1 MGVIVNFSC
10 RVSPMRSSQ
19 KLLLGLILAFQAA
32 SASADSLTA
41 WLTSGPTTAV
51 AGATTFDFGV
61 SGISNSGAVGIL
73 SATSGGATFSGG
85 SLFNVSTA
93 GISGLA
99 ARPVGS
105 TGNFWGIQPGQIGT
119 ITFTQGIS
127 YFGLLWGSPDYAGWN
142 DLTFYSGDTV
152 IAAYNGTVTQLD
164 KNWANTVYFNVST
177 TGPLITKVT
186 LTANRP
192 AFEVDNVAFAA
203 PVPEPETY
211 AMLLAGLGLMGFV
224 ARRRQNA

>member
-1 MGVIVNFSC
+1 MWAIVNFSR
-10 RVSPMRSSQ
+10 RVPLMRSSH
-19 KLLLGLILAFQAA
+19 KLLLSLILAFQAA
-32 SASADSLTA
+32 SVSADPLTT
-41 WLTSGPTTAV
+41 WLTNGPTTAV
-51 AGATTFDFGV
+51 AGANTYDFGV
-61 SGISNSGAVGIL
+61 SAISNSGAVGVL

-119 ITFTQGIS
+119 ITFARGVS

-142 DLTFYSGDTV
+142 DLTFYSGNTV
-152 IAAYNGTVTQLD
+152 IATFNGTVTQLD
-164 KNWANTVYFNVST
+164 KNWANTKYFNFST
-177 TGPLITKVT
+177 SGPLITKVT

-211 AMLLAGLGLMGFV
+211 AMLLAGLGLMGFM
-224 ARRRQNA
+224 ARRRKNA